1 MGVWDGEWDI
11 SHDKTRKTRH
21 GKGRKEAHS
30 RVFSLYRSFWGL
42 GRGVITLVVLIR
54 LKKEEYGYTLLKEL
68 DDLGFTVDQN
78 TLYPLLRRLEKQGLL
93 KSEWKVED
101 PRPRRYY
108 CRSDLGSQLL
118 AELKEELKKQNDI
131 LEEIIYEKHE

>member
-1 MGVWDGEWDI
+1 METKREEI
-11 SHDKTRKTRH
+11 RKNIVLELR
-21 GKGRKEAHS
+21 
-30 RVFSLYRSFWGL
+30 
-42 GRGVITLVVLIR
+42 RGVITLVVLSR

-68 DDLGFTVDQN
+68 DDLGFSVDQN

-108 CRSDLGSQLL
+108 RRSDLGSQLL